1 MADLLVRGG
10 RVIDGTGAPATT
22 ADVRVRDGIIV
33 EVGASLDSQGEAT
46 FDADGAYVTPGF
58 IDIHTHFDGSIWW
71 DPSVDPMPLHGV
83 TTVVTGNCAISLAPV
98 NPDDQAALVDM
109 FCYIEDLPVGPV
121 SSAVPWTWRTWPEYR
136 AAFNAVG
143 ASCNVAPLVGHS
155 NLRLAVLGE
164 ESFERAASDD
174 ERARLVTLTLECL
187 QAGAFGVSLSF
198 VDLDSAGRRVPSR
211 LASPDELRDIAD
223 SLAST
228 GRGLVQYVPRFM
240 RTDGYLKDIDRV
252 SAACGAAGVAHTYAP
267 VLTGRRSRETTDAV
281 MEHTREVRAA
291 GGSVWPQ
298 VSPRSGFDTRVV
310 FDGSTAPYAGMPAWA
325 AMAGATGAEKA
336 AMLADPS
343 WRERARRDWESTAF
357 TLFPKHALETL
368 VVSEVR
374 NPALRDFEGRPFRA
388 VMEARSGHPSDV
400 LAQWVFETEAEPNL
414 LRPGSADEDP
424 EHMAELLAD
433 EGTLVGASDAGAHV
447 LLFCGA
453 GDTSLLLTRHVRER
467 GDLTVEAA
475 VHKLTGQAASA
486 FGIRD
491 RGVVSP
497 GYAGDL
503 TVFDIDELVYE
514 REIIVGDMPGG
525 AKRFTRPAGGFRA
538 TIVGGTVTQEGGRA
552 TDARPGRMLHSA
564 SPSPA

>member
-1 MADLLVRGG
+1 MADLIVRGG
-10 RVIDGTGAPATT
+10 RVIDGTGAPAAP

-33 EVGASLDSQGEAT
+33 EVGASLDNQGEAS
-46 FDADGAYVTPGF
+46 FDADGAYVAPGF
-58 IDIHTHFDGSIWW
+58 IDVHTHYDGSIWW

-98 NPDDQAALVDM
+98 NAEDQAALADM

-121 SSAVPWTWRTWPEYR
+121 SSAVPWSWRTWPEYR

-155 NLRLAVLGE
+155 NLRMAVLGE
-164 ESFERAASDD
+164 ESFERAASAD
-174 ERARLVTLTLECL
+174 ERAQLVALTLECL

-198 VDLDSAGRRVPSR
+198 VDLDSKGRRVPSR
-211 LASPDELRDIAD
+211 LASPDELSDIAD
-223 SLAST
+223 ALAST

-252 SAACGAAGVAHTYAP
+252 SAVCTKAAVTHTYAP

-281 MEHTREVRAA
+281 MAHTRQVRAA
-291 GGSVWPQ
+291 GGRVWPQ

-325 AMAGATGAEKA
+325 AMAAATGADKA
-336 AMLADPS
+336 AMLADQA
-343 WRERARRDWESTAF
+343 WRERARQDWESTAF
-357 TLFPKHALETL
+357 TLFPKSALETF

-374 NPALRDFEGRPFRA
+374 NPELRNFEGLPFRA
-388 VMEARSGHPSDV
+388 VMEARPGHPADV
-400 LAQWVFETEAEPNL
+400 LAQWVLETDAEVNL
-414 LRPGSADEDP
+414 VRPGSTDEDP
-424 EHMAELLAD
+424 EYMAALLAD
-433 EGTLVGASDAGAHV
+433 QGTLVGASDAGAHV

-453 GDTSLLLTRHVRER
+453 GDTTLLLTRHVRSR
-467 GDLTVEAA
+467 GDLSLEAA

-491 RGVVSP
+491 RGTVAP
-497 GYAGDL
+497 GYAADL
-503 TVFDIDELVYE
+503 TVFDLDELVYE
-514 REIIVGDMPGG
+514 RETLVGDMPGG

-538 TIVGGTVTQEGGRA
+538 TIVGGTVTQESGRA
-552 TDARPGRMLHSA
+552 TDAYPGRMLHSA
-564 SPSPA
+564 SASPG